1 MSLLD
6 KVALVTGGSRS
17 IGRAIALELSSRG
30 AKVVINYAKNEKLA
44 EEVLEKIRELGG
56 VAMAIKAN
64 VSSEEDVKMMFEEVS
79 SKFGDVDILVNN
91 AGIVRDTLLLR
102 MKFQDWQEV
111 INVDLTGVFLCSRE
125 AIRGMLRK
133 RWGRI
138 INITSVIGEIGN
150 IGQTNYAAAKAGVIG
165 FTKALA
171 KEVGS
176 RGITVN
182 AVAPGFIETD
192 MTSSLSVEM
201 KERFLEQIALRRV
214 GRPEEVAKLVAFLA
228 SDDASYITGQVINID
243 GGMVM

>member
-6 KVALVTGGSRS
+6 KVALVTGGSRG

-44 EEVLEKIRELGG
+44 KEVLEKIRELGG

-192 MTSSLSVEM
+192 MTSSLPVEM

>member
-6 KVALVTGGSRS
+6 KVALVTGGSRG

>member
-6 KVALVTGGSRS
+6 KVALVTGGSRG

-192 MTSSLSVEM
+192 MTSSLPVEM

>member
-6 KVALVTGGSRS
+6 KVALITGGSRG

-30 AKVVINYAKNEKLA
+30 ARVVINYAKNEKLA
-44 EEVLEKIRELGG
+44 EEVLEKIRGLGG
-56 VAMAIKAN
+56 VGMAIKAN
-64 VSSEEDVKMMFEEVS
+64 VSNEEEVKMMFEEVS
-79 SKFGDVDILVNN
+79 SKFGGVDILVNN

-102 MKFQDWQEV
+102 MRLQDWQEV

-125 AIRGMLRK
+125 AIKGMLK
-133 RWGRI
+133 KHWGRI
-138 INITSVIGEIGN
+138 INITSVIGEVGN

-192 MTSSLSVEM
+192 MTSSLPIEM
-201 KERFLEQIALRRV
+201 KERFLEQIALRRI
-214 GRPEEVAKLVAFLA
+214 GKPEEVAKLVAFLA
-228 SDDASYITGQVINID
+228 SDDASYITGQVINVD

>member
-1 MSLLD
+1 MSLLG
-6 KVALVTGGSRS
+6 KVALVTGASRG
-17 IGRAIALELSSRG
+17 IGRAIAIELASRG
-30 AKVVINYAKNEKLA
+30 VKVAINYAKSEKLA
-44 EEVLEKIRELGG
+44 QEVLERIREGG
-56 VAMAIKAN
+56 GEAIAIKAN
-64 VSSEEDVKMMFEEVS
+64 VASEEEVKMMFEEVS
-79 SKFGDVDILVNN
+79 SKLGEVDILVNN
-91 AGIVRDTLLLR
+91 AGIVKDTLLLR
-102 MKFQDWQEV
+102 MKIQDWQEV
-111 INVDLTGVFLCSRE
+111 IEVDLTGVFLCSRE
-125 AIRGMLRK
+125 AIRGMLKK

-150 IGQTNYAAAKAGVIG
+150 VGQVNYAAAKAGVIG

-192 MTSSLSVEM
+192 MTSSLPTEM
-201 KERFLEQIALRRV
+201 KERFLEQIALKRI
-214 GRPEEVAKLVAFLA
+214 GKPEEVAKVVAFLA

>member
-1 MSLLD
+1 MSLLG
-6 KVALVTGGSRS
+6 KTALVTGGSRG
-17 IGRAIALELSSRG
+17 IGRAIAIELANRG
-30 AKVVINYAKNEKLA
+30 AKVVVNYAKSEKLA
-44 EEVLEKIRELGG
+44 QEVVDSILKNGG
-56 VAMAIKAN
+56 VAMAVKAN
-64 VSSEEDVKMMFEEVS
+64 VALEEDVAEMFKKVS
-79 SKFGDVDILVNN
+79 SEFGGVDILVNN

-102 MKFQDWQEV
+102 MKLRDWQEV
-111 INVDLTGVFLCSRE
+111 IDTDLTGVFLCSRE
-125 AIRGMLRK
+125 AVKGMLKK

-192 MTSSLSVEM
+192 MTSSLPAEM
-201 KERFLEQIALRRV
+201 KERFLEQIALRRI
-214 GRPEEVAKLVAFLA
+214 GKPEEVAKLVAFLA
-228 SDDASYITGQVINID
+228 SEDASYITGQVINID